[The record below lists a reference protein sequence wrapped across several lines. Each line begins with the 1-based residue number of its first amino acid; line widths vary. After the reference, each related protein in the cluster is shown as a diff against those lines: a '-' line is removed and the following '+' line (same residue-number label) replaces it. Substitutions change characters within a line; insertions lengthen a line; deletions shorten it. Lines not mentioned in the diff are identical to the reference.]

1 MGGVGGTAGSGGMGG
16 VGGTA
21 GSGGMGGV
29 GGTAGS
35 GGMGGVGGTAGNG
48 GMGGVGGTA
57 GRGGGMGGVGG
68 TAGSGG
74 MWGIGVGGPA
84 IDVWYGAYQVFGE
97 AGIPQRFINVLGNV
111 QDPDGIASLTYSLNG
126 AAALPLSIGPD
137 GRRLER
143 SGDFNVEVPYAGLPA
158 GASEIT
164 IRASDTVGD
173 VSTETLQVEH
183 VDTVVALLPYSIDWG
198 SVTEVSDVAQI
209 VDGKWLL
216 GSDGLRVLEPGYD
229 RLVAIGD
236 LQWTNYE
243 ATVEITLNAPLDVNT
258 TFPPF
263 IGLAMRW
270 TGHFAR
276 NGEQP
281 RSDWYPLGCLMGY
294 TRGPSV
300 SRMTGWTSD
309 GSTFGG
315 DSRPEPTVGVPYVYK
330 MRGEPLPNGDIQY
343 SMKLWPSGQLEPATW
358 AITHIE
364 AQPTASGS
372 LLVVAHEADITL
384 GNVAIVPVGN

>member
-1 MGGVGGTAGSGGMGG
+1 MGGVGGTIAG
-16 VGGTA
+16 
-21 GSGGMGGV
+21 
-29 GGTAGS
+29 
-35 GGMGGVGGTAGNG
+35 
-48 GMGGVGGTA
+48 
-57 GRGGGMGGVGG
+57 
-68 TAGSGG
+68 
-74 MWGIGVGGPA
+74 GGPA
-84 IDVWYGAYQVFGE
+84 IDVWYGSSQVFGK

-164 IRASDTVGD
+164 IRASDTGSN
-173 VSTETLQVEH
+173 VSTETVQVQ
-183 VDTVVALLPYSIDWG
+183 VDAGIASLPYSIDWS

-209 VDGKWLL
+209 VDGKWSL
-216 GSDGLRVLEPGYD
+216 GSDGVRTVETAYD
-229 RLVAIGD
+229 QNVAIGD
-236 LQWTNYE
+236 LTWTNYE

-270 TGHFAR
+270 TGHFDR
-276 NGEQP
+276 NGDQP
-281 RSDWYPLGCLMGY
+281 RSGWHPLGCLMGY
-294 TRGPSV
+294 THPPSV

-315 DSRPEPTVGVPYVYK
+315 DLRPEPAVGVPYVYK
-330 MRGEPLPNGDIQY
+330 MRGEPLQSGDIEY
-343 SMKLWPSGQLEPATW
+343 SMKMWPSGQPEPATW

>member
-1 MGGVGGTAGSGGMGG
+1 VTLPGLSEGQVYHYRITAEDSLGNSVTGADATFTTASTSGGP
-16 VGGTA
+16 
-21 GSGGMGGV
+21 S
-29 GGTAGS
+29 
-35 GGMGGVGGTAGNG
+35 
-48 GMGGVGGTA
+48 
-57 GRGGGMGGVGG
+57 
-68 TAGSGG
+68 
-74 MWGIGVGGPA
+74 
-84 IDVWYGAYQVFGE
+84 IDVWYGPYQVFGE

-111 QDPDGIASLTYSLNG
+111 QDPDGIASLTYSLGG
-126 AAALPLSIGPD
+126 APELPLSTGPD

-143 SGDFNVEVPYAGLPA
+143 SGDFNVEVDYSQVPSGVSA
-158 GASEIT
+158 IT
-164 IRASDTVGD
+164 IRASDTLGN

-183 VDTVVALLPYSIDWG
+183 VDTVVAALPYSIDWG

-270 TGHFAR
+270 TGHFDWGGR
-276 NGEQP
+276 QP
-281 RSDWYPLGCLMGY
+281 LIGWHPLGCLMGY
-294 TRGPSV
+294 TRGPSL
-300 SRMTGWTSD
+300 SKMRGWTSD
-309 GSTFGG
+309 GSFISG
-315 DSRPEPTVGVPYVYK
+315 DGAPGPAVGVPYVYK
-330 MRGEPLPNGDIQY
+330 MRGERLPSGDIEY
-343 SMKLWPSGQLEPATW
+343 SMKMWPSGQPEPATW

-364 AQPTASGS
+364 AQPPASGS
-372 LLVVAHEADITL
+372 LLVVVHEADVTL
-384 GNVAIVPVGN
+384 GDVSVVPVSN